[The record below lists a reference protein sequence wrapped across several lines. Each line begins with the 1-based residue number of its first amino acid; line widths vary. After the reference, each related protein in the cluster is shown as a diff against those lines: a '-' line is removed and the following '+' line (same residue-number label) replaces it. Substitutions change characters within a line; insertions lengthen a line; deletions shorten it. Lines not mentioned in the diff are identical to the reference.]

1 MRRNIMRLE
10 FIDKVKDNE
19 VLGKSILSSDG
30 QMLLR
35 TGIKLTNNYLS
46 KLKDMGVLY
55 IYVEDKRLEDINV
68 EDERLIELKQRTIKS
83 VADISKN
90 IHGYSEKKFK
100 KAISSIENLVD
111 YIIDIGDVNKSLYD
125 IKTHDNYTYLH
136 SLDTC
141 VMTSFLGISL
151 GFKEDELKD
160 LGIGASLHDIGKT
173 QIPLK
178 ILNKKGKLND
188 EEFAEIKNHT
198 LYGGKLLRNNK
209 QISENVIDIVEQ
221 HHERIDGKGYPYK
234 LHGDEIS
241 KYAKV
246 VSLCDVYDAVSS
258 DRCYRRKFSPNDAY
272 ELILGNSETMFDIEV
287 VEKFKETFSIYPLGA
302 CVKLSNGVEGY
313 VIHQNRGFP
322 DRPLIRV
329 LYDSDTREPV
339 QFYEI
344 DLLKH
349 KNLVIKTIV

>member
-1 MRRNIMRLE
+1 MRLE

-19 VLGKSILSSDG
+19 ILGKSILTSDG
-30 QMLLR
+30 QMLLK
-35 TGIKLTNNYLS
+35 TGVRLTSNYLS
-46 KLKDMGVLY
+46 KLKEMGVLY
-55 IYVEDKRLEDINV
+55 IYIKDDRLEDINV
-68 EDERLIELKQRTIKS
+68 EDEEFIQLKQRTIKS
-83 VADISKN
+83 VSDISKN
-90 IHGYSEKKFK
+90 IHGYTGKKFK
-100 KAISSIENLVD
+100 EVISSIENLVN

-125 IKTHDNYTYLH
+125 IKTYDNYTYLH

-141 VMTSFLGISL
+141 VMTSFLGIAL
-151 GFKEDELKD
+151 GFKDEELKD

-173 QIPLK
+173 EVPLK

-188 EEFAEIKNHT
+188 EEFEEIKKHT
-198 LYGGKLLRNNK
+198 LYGAKLLSGNK
-209 QISENVIDIVEQ
+209 KLSKNIIDIVEQ

-234 LHGDEIS
+234 LCGCEIS

-272 ELILGNSETMFDIEV
+272 ELILGNSETMFDIDV
-287 VEKFKETFSIYPLGA
+287 VEKFKEIFSIYPLGA

-313 VIHQNRGFP
+313 VIRQNRGFP

-329 LYDSDTREPV
+329 LYDSKTREPV

-344 DLLKH
+344 NLLEH
-349 KNLVIKTIV
+349 KNLVIEAIV